1 MTFVARLKSTAVA
14 GWRGNLVVAAG
25 VVLVALTGWT
35 LARLVW
41 LVVDGPEHPVAAP
54 QPVVAGISRPAYTPE
69 SARSWRLFGD
79 AAVVPAQ
86 VDPGADAPD
95 TRLSLQLLG
104 TFSTGDEKRA
114 GAVIAERGGDGEL
127 YRVGAAVPGGAT
139 LEKVEADRVLLRRR
153 GQLETL
159 RFEVVALTSSGADE
173 TGVPAASEAGGTDM
187 ATGFRRLRD
196 RMSQPQP
203 QPSGS
208 TGGAD
213 LVNRL
218 QEDLQSNPQG
228 VLDELGLASAGSGGG
243 YVVGS
248 GANAEVMR
256 GMGLRPGDVILS
268 VNGSPLGDVGRDS
281 QLVDQ
286 VKASGEARVEIRR
299 GSQTFT
305 VNYPL

>member
-1 MTFVARLKSTAVA
+1 MAFVARLKSTAVA
-14 GWRGNLVVAAG
+14 GWRGALVVAAG

-35 LARLVW
+35 LARFVW
-41 LVVDGPEHPVAAP
+41 LVVEGP
-54 QPVVAGISRPAYTPE
+54 QRPVVQSSQSVPGVSRPVYTPE
-69 SARSWRLFGD
+69 MARNWRLFGD
-79 AAVVPAQ
+79 AAAVPTQTDQA
-86 VDPGADAPD
+86 ADAPD

-104 TFSTGDEKRA
+104 TFSTRDEKRA
-114 GAVIAERGGDGEL
+114 GAVIAERGRDGEL

-139 LEKVEADRVLLRRR
+139 LEKVESDRVLLRRR

-159 RFEVVALTSSGADE
+159 RFEVLAVASAG
-173 TGVPAASEAGGTDM
+173 TGDAAVPAASDGDGADM

-196 RMSQPQP
+196 RMSQPQG
-203 QPSGS
+203 QPAS
-208 TGGAD
+208 GGAD

-218 QEDLQSNPQG
+218 QEDIRTNPEG
-228 VLDELGLASAGSGGG
+228 VLEELGLKAAGSGSG
-243 YVVGS
+243 YMVGS
-248 GANAEVMR
+248 GTNAEAMR

-268 VNGSPLGDVGRDS
+268 VNGSPLGDVASDS